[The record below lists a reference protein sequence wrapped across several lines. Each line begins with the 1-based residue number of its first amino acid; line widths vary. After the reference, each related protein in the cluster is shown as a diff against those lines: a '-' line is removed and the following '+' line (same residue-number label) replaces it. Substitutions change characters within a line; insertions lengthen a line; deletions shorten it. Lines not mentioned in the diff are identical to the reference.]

1 MKRTSRIILVAII
14 LVAAFAFL
22 RQKAGEFDREAHGAF
37 QTVLWQIKHLDTS
50 FNEDLLKSRFALL
63 DTYDEFQAYADE
75 MKLSLAALDRPPD
88 FVTLEGRATIAA
100 AGKAYADILKTRTD
114 LFERFKT
121 QNARVGNS
129 RRYLP
134 VALEELA
141 NRLIE
146 RGSSN
151 PGSGE
156 LQLAAADLCRLVL
169 LRLSTPDEVQDD
181 TKAGMRSLKEW
192 GTRYPNHPEAR
203 FAATLI
209 RHANLILTGDA
220 EVDRL
225 TRQLTELPTHV
236 AVQELFHAYEAEVA
250 GVLARS
256 QRYRL
261 PLYVVATL
269 ALLGLAYTLWALRA
283 ANRNLEKRVRER
295 TSELEGEITERKRIE
310 AEVASINRKL
320 IDASRQAGMAEV
332 ATGVLHNVGNVLN
345 SVNVSATLVTD
356 QVKKTKSS
364 SLAKVVALLREHE
377 ADLGIF
383 LTQDPKGR
391 QLPGYL
397 DTLATHLGTEQSAVL
412 AELKNLQKY
421 IGHIKD
427 IVAMQQ
433 NYAKVSGVTETVAI
447 KELIEDTLNLN
458 AECLAGDDIRV
469 TREFMAQPTVEVD
482 KHRVL
487 QILVNL
493 VRNARHACLDSGRPD
508 KQMTLRVTNGQERVQ
523 ISVADNGV
531 GIPAANLIRIFN
543 HGFTTKKNG
552 HGFGL
557 HSGANAAREMGGE
570 LSVRSD
576 GPGRG
581 AVFTLELPLRSPKSS
596 SPLPTHEL
604 SLAK

>member
-1 MKRTSRIILVAII
+1 MKRTPRIILVAII

-22 RQKAGEFDREAHGAF
+22 RQKADEFDREAHGAF

-75 MKLSLAALDRPPD
+75 MKLSLAALARPPE
-88 FVTLEGRATIAA
+88 FVTPEGRATIAA

-134 VALEELA
+134 VALDELA

-146 RGSSN
+146 RGSTN
-151 PGSGE
+151 QGSGE

-169 LRLSTPDEVQDD
+169 LRLSTPDEVRDD
-181 TKAGMRSLKEW
+181 SKAGMRTLKEW

-203 FAATLI
+203 FAASLI
-209 RHANLILTGDA
+209 RHADLILTGDA

-225 TRQLTELPTHV
+225 TRQLTDLPTHV
-236 AVQELFHAYEAEVA
+236 AVQDLFHAYEAEVA

-310 AEVASINRKL
+310 TEVAAINRKL

-345 SVNVSATLVTD
+345 SVNVSANLVTD
-356 QVKKTKSS
+356 QVKKSKSS

-377 ADLGIF
+377 ADLGVF
-383 LTQDPKGR
+383 LTQDAKGR

-397 DTLATHLGTEQSAVL
+397 DTLTTHLGTEQAAVL
-412 AELKNLQKY
+412 AELNYLQKN

-433 NYAKVSGVTETVAI
+433 NYAKLSGVTETVAI

-469 TREFMAQPTVEVD
+469 TREFMAQPTIEVD
-482 KHRVL
+482 KHQVL

-508 KQMTLRVTNGQERVQ
+508 KQMTLRVTNGQERVR

-531 GIPAANLIRIFN
+531 GIPAENLIRIFN

-570 LSVRSD
+570 LSAHSD
-576 GPGRG
+576 GPGCG
-581 AVFTLELPLRSPKSS
+581 ATFTLELPVQSPRKIG
-596 SPLPTHEL
+596 H
-604 SLAK
+604 